1 MTQYVIDNF
10 RGVNKVILKK
20 EIEQYQQHYEKYLN
34 KNEKLIEGGT

>member
-20 EIEQYQQHYEKYLN
+20 EIKQYQQHYEEYIKKM
-34 KNEKLIEGGT
+34 KNLLKN